1 MKDEIKEYILEKS
14 MIVPGD
20 AVWAAFSGGA
30 DSCCL
35 LHILSRLGPEM
46 GFTLKAVHVNH
57 MLRGD
62 ESGRDERFCVDF
74 CKKLGISLE
83 VYREDVA
90 RLSADGKMTV
100 EEAGRKVRYGIFE
113 KSCPGKIALAHNQ
126 NDNAETVLMNLLRG
140 SGMEGLGGI
149 SPVNGRYIRPLLAK
163 SRGEI
168 EVYLEQNGIPNI
180 EDSSNKDTDYFR
192 NAVRLKLLP
201 LMDDITGRDS
211 APVLARAAEM
221 VRIDSSYLSQAVEK
235 AFFEIVCVDEKK
247 AVLDNISI
255 MKLHPAIAAR
265 VARKAVESIK
275 GDLKDIGMK
284 NTEALMDIIR
294 NNRTGDAVDLPG
306 GVHALVQFGKTVIY
320 TPHEKEDF
328 EYILP
333 VPGNI
338 YIEQR
343 DITVFAVYE
352 KPQSGPDPLA
362 NFHYFCF
369 GEQSDPITVRNRR
382 NGDIIKP
389 WKGRGTVR
397 LKKYFIDRKV
407 SRPERDEKI
416 IIACG
421 SSVAYIEGMAYGREF
436 MPAEGFDTVR
446 ISFER
451 GRRDA

>member
-1 MKDEIKEYILEKS
+1 MKDEIKEYIIEKD
-14 MIVPGD
+14 MISAGD

-35 LHILSRLGPEM
+35 LHILNRLGPEM
-46 GFTLKAVHVNH
+46 GFELKAVHVNH
-57 MLRGD
+57 MLRGE
-62 ESGRDERFCVDF
+62 ESGRDERFCIDF
-74 CKKLGISLE
+74 CNKIGVGLE
-83 VYREDVA
+83 VYREDVRKIA
-90 RLSADGKMTV
+90 AEGRMTV

-113 KSCPGKIALAHNQ
+113 KRCPGKIALAHNQ

-140 SGMEGLGGI
+140 SGTDGFSGI

-163 SRGEI
+163 SRREI
-168 EVYLEQNGIPNI
+168 EMYLEQNGIPNI

-221 VRIDSSYLSQAVEK
+221 ARMDSSYLSQAAEE
-235 AFFEIVCVDEKK
+235 AYSEIAVAKDKMV
-247 AVLDNISI
+247 VLDNVLI

-265 VARKAVESIK
+265 AARKAVESIK

-284 NTEALMDIIR
+284 NTETLMDIMR
-294 NNRTGDAVDLPG
+294 SNRTGDAADLPG
-306 GVHALVQFGKTVIY
+306 GIRALVQFGRTIIY
-320 TPHEKEDF
+320 KPLEKEYF
-328 EYILP
+328 EYVLP

-338 YIEQR
+338 YIKER
-343 DITVFAVYE
+343 DITATAAFE
-352 KPQSGPDPLA
+352 KQQSAPDPRA
-362 NFHYFCF
+362 NSHYFCF
-369 GEQSDPITVRNRR
+369 GGQSDPITVRNRR

-389 WKGRGTVR
+389 WKGRGTAK

-436 MPAEGFDTVR
+436 MPVEGCDTVR